1 MRISLPSRQC
11 GKVSEMVDMVKA
23 SADPVYFIE
32 TIMDLPLQPWQV
44 RFLSLLKKQENSTSL
59 RASTDHSLVS
69 ADLNRID
76 IRAISATRVA
86 STAIS
91 VEGNR

>member
-1 MRISLPSRQC
+1 MSLINPYIPQTNLF
-11 GKVSEMVDMVKA
+11 GQGLVINM
-23 SADPVYFIE
+23 
-32 TIMDLPLQPWQV
+32 QPYAV
-44 RFLSLLKKQENSTSL
+44 RFRELQSLEQCSFLRNVIYSTSL

-69 ADLNRID
+69 ANLNRFG
-76 IRAISATRVA
+76 IRAILATRVA